1 MTLIDG
7 WFLTTDGWL
16 ETKKELIHCLSRFWS
31 IYLDVYI
38 GYHRHTFLWK
48 VVFVLTKIIY
58 RRGLRNQC
66 APVTVNTSV
75 GLYMYFDYLH
85 AYSASWLSSS
95 LKNPFWLKMFWSLL
109 IHVQVILHNV
119 LSLVSLISKNSKHGS
134 DMVLLCTKNYLTSW
148 KCHNRP
154 ILDFPLNIN
163 LGKFC
168 FDSYCHTHSMRWYT
182 NNKKMFLLL
191 VLCFP
196 HHDDALTW
204 CASH

>member
-1 MTLIDG
+1 MISNNRWLARNKKRIDPLSKSILIDMS
-7 WFLTTDGWL
+7 WRLYW
-16 ETKKELIHCLSRFWS
+16 ISS
-31 IYLDVYI
+31 SYI
-38 GYHRHTFLWK
+38 
-48 VVFVLTKIIY
+48 FVESCFCFDYKIIY

-148 KCHNRP
+148 KCHNIIIR
-154 ILDFPLNIN
+154 FP
-163 LGKFC
+163 
-168 FDSYCHTHSMRWYT
+168 S
-182 NNKKMFLLL
+182 
-191 VLCFP
+191 
-196 HHDDALTW
+196 
-204 CASH
+204 